1 MPTKPKRSGRM
12 NETTMKQ
19 LTVGLLIALVLSSSL
34 VCSTDRWI
42 EVEPGEYVGIDIHSD
57 SNGAKISGIDILV
70 VDRESD
76 TIVMELQD
84 GSPLVAT
91 FVARQKQDWPV
102 GCPSNIGS
110 TRMEVL
116 DIQSS
121 NLSIGGMT
129 FNDPILVRNCP
140 PSPNTIVLLE
150 DGTIGGAG
158 SACAWPDK
166 DIHFGTND
174 Q

>member
-1 MPTKPKRSGRM
+1 
-12 NETTMKQ
+12 MKK
-19 LTVGLLIALVLSSSL
+19 LTVGLLMAVILSTPFG
-34 VCSTDRWI
+34 CTADRWA
-42 EVEPGEYVGIDIHSD
+42 EVEPGEYVVIDVHSEL
-57 SNGAKISGIDILV
+57 NGVTISGIETLV
-70 VDRESD
+70 VERESN

-84 GSPLVAT
+84 SPPLVAT
-91 FVARQKQDWPV
+91 FVSRDKQDWPA

-129 FNDPILVRNCP
+129 FNNPILVRNCP
-140 PSPNTIVLLE
+140 PNPNTIILRE
-150 DGTIGGAG
+150 DGSIGGAG

-166 DIHFGTND
+166 DIHFAKED
-174 Q
+174 

>member
-1 MPTKPKRSGRM
+1 
-12 NETTMKQ
+12 MKK
-19 LTVGLLIALVLSSSL
+19 LTVGLLIAVVLSTSL
-34 VCSTDRWI
+34 GCSTDRWA
-42 EVEPGEYVGIDIHSD
+42 EVEPGEYVLIDIHSE
-57 SNGAKISGIDILV
+57 SNGETMSGIETLV
-70 VDRESD
+70 VERESN
-76 TIVMELQD
+76 TVVIELQD
-84 GSPLVAT
+84 GPPLVAT
-91 FVARQKQDWPV
+91 FVSREKEDWPP

-129 FNDPILVRNCP
+129 FSNPILVRNCP
-140 PSPNTIVLLE
+140 PSPNTIVLRE
-150 DGTIGGAG
+150 EGTIGGAG

-166 DIHFGTND
+166 DIHFAKND

>member
-1 MPTKPKRSGRM
+1 
-12 NETTMKQ
+12 MKK
-19 LTVGLLIALVLSSSL
+19 LTVGLIIAVVLSTL
-34 VCSTDRWI
+34 LGCSADRWA
-42 EVEPGEYVGIDIHSD
+42 EVEPGEYVVIDIHIE
-57 SNGAKISGIDILV
+57 SNWATISGIETLV
-70 VDRESD
+70 VERESN
-76 TIVMELQD
+76 TIVIELQD

-91 FVARQKQDWPV
+91 FVPREKQDWPA

-116 DIQSS
+116 DIQSN

-129 FNDPILVRNCP
+129 FSNPILVRNCP
-140 PSPNTIVLLE
+140 PSPNTIVLRE

-166 DIHFGTND
+166 DIHFAKND

>member
-1 MPTKPKRSGRM
+1 M
-12 NETTMKQ
+12 NEKTMKK
-19 LTVGLLIALVLSSSL
+19 LTVGLLSAVVLSTSL
-34 VCSTDRWI
+34 GCSADRWA
-42 EVEPGEYVGIDIHSD
+42 EVEPGEYIVIDIHSE
-57 SNGAKISGIDILV
+57 SNGATISGVETLV
-70 VDRESD
+70 VERESN
-76 TIVMELQD
+76 TIVIELQD

-91 FVARQKQDWPV
+91 FVSREKQDWPA

-110 TRMEVL
+110 TRMEAL

-129 FNDPILVRNCP
+129 FNNPILVRNCP
-140 PSPNTIVLLE
+140 PNPNTIILRE

-158 SACAWPDK
+158 SACAWPGK
-166 DIHFGTND
+166 DIHFAKND

>member
-1 MPTKPKRSGRM
+1 M
-12 NETTMKQ
+12 NEKTMKKF
-19 LTVGLLIALVLSSSL
+19 TVGLLIVVVLSTL
-34 VCSTDRWI
+34 LGCSADRWA
-42 EVEPGEYVGIDIHSD
+42 EVEPGEYIVIDIHSE
-57 SNGAKISGIDILV
+57 SNGATIAGIETLV
-70 VDRESD
+70 VERESN
-76 TIVMELQD
+76 TIVIELED
-84 GSPLVAT
+84 GSQLVT
-91 FVARQKQDWPV
+91 MFVSREKQDWPA

-129 FNDPILVRNCP
+129 FSNPILVRNCP
-140 PSPNTIVLLE
+140 PNPNTIILRE

-166 DIHFGTND
+166 DIHFAKNTSV
-174 Q
+174 